1 MAKDKL
7 ELIALSCVDARPIL
21 GARRYSPKL
30 ARRRNRLRAML
41 DDEDETNDLLN
52 DSMETTGASSERRTI
67 TRRELARAVSAACS
81 VVPKN
86 RAGLLVDEVLK
97 EIADALVAGQN
108 VTLCNF
114 GKFVLVEKKERRGR
128 NPRTGEVAL
137 VEPRRVASFR
147 PSRHLKAAIAKAGPC
162 GSLDD

>member
-1 MAKDKL
+1 M
-7 ELIALSCVDARPIL
+7 R
-21 GARRYSPKL
+21 
-30 ARRRNRLRAML
+30 
-41 DDEDETNDLLN
+41 DDENQTDELLN
-52 DSMETTGASSERRTI
+52 DSIETADTSSERRTI

-81 VVPKN
+81 AIPQN
-86 RAGLLVDEVLK
+86 RAGLLVDAVLE
-97 EIADALVAGQN
+97 EIAGALVAGQN

-128 NPRTGEVAL
+128 NPRTGELAV

-147 PSRHLKAAIAKAGPC
+147 PSRHLKAAITKAGPC